1 MIFKRAVAKLHAQD
15 WMAIGIEL
23 AIVVIGVF
31 LGMQVANWNADRL
44 DRRQTQI
51 MLTRLKPELHN
62 ILAIYSAARAY
73 YGRTRQYASTA
84 FAGWRGDPNV
94 SDADFVIAAYQ
105 ASQIYA
111 TATNNSTW
119 ATIFGADRLRTVD
132 DPIVRDNL
140 SFLMYA
146 DTRPI
151 SNQIMETPYR
161 VNVRRV
167 IPVEIQDAIR
177 ARCGDQRPADNPQL
191 FSLPDRC
198 DIDIPPAAAA
208 GAARALRSH
217 PELVDDLRWHTAA
230 AASYLNN
237 VTAFEMKTKT
247 LANRIEA
254 LD

>member
-1 MIFKRAVAKLHAQD
+1 
-15 WMAIGIEL
+15 
-23 AIVVIGVF
+23 
-31 LGMQVANWNADRL
+31 
-44 DRRQTQI
+44 
-51 MLTRLKPELHN
+51 
-62 ILAIYSAARAY
+62 
-73 YGRTRQYASTA
+73 
-84 FAGWRGDPNV
+84 
-94 SDADFVIAAYQ
+94 
-105 ASQIYA
+105 
-111 TATNNSTW
+111 
-119 ATIFGADRLRTVD
+119 
-132 DPIVRDNL
+132 
-140 SFLMYA
+140 
-146 DTRPI
+146 
-151 SNQIMETPYR
+151 
-161 VNVRRV
+161 V

>member
-1 MIFKRAVAKLHAQD
+1 MIFKRAVARLRAQD
-15 WMAIGIEL
+15 WVAITIEL

-31 LGMQVANWNADRL
+31 LGTQVANWNADRL

-51 MLTRLKPELHN
+51 MLMRLKPELHN
-62 ILAIYSAARAY
+62 ILAIYAAARDY
-73 YGRTRQYASTA
+73 YGLTRRYAATA
-84 FAGWRGDPNV
+84 FAGWNGDPKV

-132 DPIVRDNL
+132 DPVIRDNL

-146 DTRPI
+146 DTHPI

-167 IPVEIQDAIR
+167 IPVEVQDSIR
-177 ARCGDQRPADNPQL
+177 AKCGDIRPPDNPQL
-191 FSLPDRC
+191 FSLPERC
-198 DIDIPPAAAA
+198 DVNLPPSAAAM
-208 GAARALRSH
+208 AAKNLRAH
-217 PELVDDLRWHTAA
+217 PELVEDLRWHTAA

-247 LANRIEA
+247 LADRIEA
-254 LD
+254 MN